1 MTELKNI
8 RLIALDLD
16 DTTLCSDSRLAPET
30 EKALKRAVSAGIEVV
45 VASGRAFKALPAQVL
60 GIGGISYAITTNGA
74 AIERVPD
81 GERIMNFSLRP
92 ASVMQILELFGD
104 ERLEAF
110 VDGQPYC
117 DAEYAADPLRYGC
130 APAYVEYVRT
140 TRRPVADMRTFILQ
154 NIDRLDS
161 IDVLSEPGDHHDALR
176 KKAGTLE
183 NVYVTSSSPRLVEI
197 SDAAAG
203 KGAALKRLCAML
215 GVPAEYTAAFGN
227 GDNDADMLR
236 FAGLGVAVKNASK
249 SCLEA
254 ADFVCAS
261 NDELG
266 VAQMINRIVDA
277 INAAAPLSFR
287 KAAEDD
293 VAAVAEIYENIHA
306 AERAG
311 RLSTGWIAG
320 VYPVEN
326 TARAALERGELFV
339 CKAGATVAAAI
350 INKRQVDVYALG
362 EWLYPAEDDEVMV
375 LHTLVV
381 EPEASGKGVGKAFV
395 GFYEDYARE
404 NGCKVLRM
412 DTNAR
417 NLRARAMYAKLGYR
431 EAGTVP
437 CAFNGIPDVQLVL
450 LEKKL

>member
-16 DTTLCSDSRLAPET
+16 DTTLGSDSHLAPET
-30 EKALKRAVSAGIEVV
+30 EKALKRAVKAGIEVV
-45 VASGRAFKALPAQVL
+45 VASGRAFKALPAEIL

-74 AIERVPD
+74 SIEHVPD
-81 GERIMNFSLRP
+81 GRRIMSLSLKP
-92 ASVMQILELFGD
+92 GSVMRILELFGS

-140 TRRPVADMRTFILQ
+140 TRKPVADMRGFILQ

-161 IDVLSEPGDHHDALR
+161 IDVLSKPGAHHDALR
-176 KKAGTLE
+176 EKAGMLE

-197 SDAAAG
+197 SDADAG

-215 GVPAEYTAAFGN
+215 GVPSEQAAAFGN

-254 ADFVCAS
+254 ADCVCAS

-266 VAQMINRIVDA
+266 VAQMINKIVDA
-277 INAAAPLSFR
+277 INASAPLSFR
-287 KAAEDD
+287 KAGEGD
-293 VAAVAEIYENIHA
+293 VAAVARIYENIHV
-306 AERAG
+306 AEHAG
-311 RLSTGWIAG
+311 KLSTGWIAG

-326 TARAALERGELFV
+326 TARAALERGDLFV
-339 CKAGATVAAAI
+339 CESGGIVAAAI
-350 INKRQVDVYALG
+350 INRQQVDVYALG
-362 EWLYPAEDDEVMV
+362 KWLYPADDDEVMV

-381 EPEASGKGVGKAFV
+381 EPEASGRGFGKAFV
-395 GFYEDYARE
+395 DFYEDYSRK
-404 NGCKVLRM
+404 NGCTVLRI

-437 CAFNGIPDVQLVL
+437 CVFNGIPDVQLVL

>member
-16 DTTLCSDSRLAPET
+16 DTTLGSDSHLAPET
-30 EKALKRAVSAGIEVV
+30 EKALKRAVKAGIEVV
-45 VASGRAFKALPAQVL
+45 VASGRAFKALPAEVL

-74 AIERVPD
+74 SIEHVPD
-81 GERIMNFSLRP
+81 GRRIMSLSLKP
-92 ASVMQILELFGD
+92 GSVMRILELFGS

-140 TRRPVADMRTFILQ
+140 TRKPVADMHGFILQ

-161 IDVLSEPGDHHDALR
+161 IDVLSKPGAHHDELR
-176 KKAGTLE
+176 KKAGMLE

-197 SDAAAG
+197 SDADAG

-215 GVPAEYTAAFGN
+215 GVPAEHTAAFGN

-254 ADFVCAS
+254 ADYVCAS

-266 VAQMINRIVDA
+266 VAQMINKIVDA
-277 INAAAPLSFR
+277 INASAPLSFR
-287 KAAEDD
+287 KAGESDA
-293 VAAVAEIYENIHA
+293 AAVAQIYENIHA

-311 RLSTGWIAG
+311 KLSTGWIAG
-320 VYPVEN
+320 VYPVED
-326 TARAALERGELFV
+326 TARAALERDDLFV
-339 CKAGATVAAAI
+339 CEFGGVVAAAI
-350 INKRQVDVYALG
+350 INRQQVDVYALG
-362 EWLYPAEDDEVMV
+362 KWLYPAKDDEVMV

-381 EPEASGKGVGKAFV
+381 DPEASGRGVGSAFV
-395 GFYEDYARE
+395 DFYEDYARK
-404 NGCKVLRM
+404 NGCTVLRI

-437 CAFNGIPDVQLVL
+437 CVFNGIPDVQLVL

>member
-1 MTELKNI
+1 MTELKKI

-140 TRRPVADMRTFILQ
+140 TRRPVADMRAFILQ
-154 NIDRLDS
+154 NIERLDS
-161 IDVLSEPGDHHDALR
+161 IDVLSEPGAHHDALR

-215 GVPAEYTAAFGN
+215 GVPAEHTAAFGN

-254 ADFVCAS
+254 ADIVCAS

-266 VAQMINRIVDA
+266 VAQMINRIVDEVS
-277 INAAAPLSFR
+277 AAAPLSFR

-293 VAAVAEIYENIHA
+293 VAAVAGIYESIHT

-320 VYPVEN
+320 VYPVES

-339 CKAGATVAAAI
+339 CKAGETVAAAI

-381 EPEASGKGVGKAFV
+381 EPEASGRGVGKAFV

>member
-16 DTTLCSDSRLAPET
+16 DTTLGSDSHLAPET
-30 EKALKRAVSAGIEVV
+30 EKALKRAVKAGIEVV
-45 VASGRAFKALPAQVL
+45 VASGRAFKALPAEVL
-60 GIGGISYAITTNGA
+60 GIGSISYAITTNGA
-74 AIERVPD
+74 SIEHVPD
-81 GERIMNFSLRP
+81 GRRIMSLSLKP
-92 ASVMQILELFGD
+92 GSVMRILELFGS

-140 TRRPVADMRTFILQ
+140 TRKPVADMHGFILQ

-161 IDVLSEPGDHHDALR
+161 IDVLSKPGAHHDELR
-176 KKAGTLE
+176 KKAGMLE

-197 SDAAAG
+197 SDADAG

-215 GVPAEYTAAFGN
+215 GVPAEHTAAFGN

-254 ADFVCAS
+254 ADYVCAS

-266 VAQMINRIVDA
+266 VAQMINKIVDA
-277 INAAAPLSFR
+277 INASAPLSFR
-287 KAAEDD
+287 KAGESDA
-293 VAAVAEIYENIHA
+293 AAVAQIYENIHA

-311 RLSTGWIAG
+311 KLSTGWIAG
-320 VYPVEN
+320 VYPVED
-326 TARAALERGELFV
+326 TARAALERDDLFV
-339 CKAGATVAAAI
+339 CEFGGVVAAAI
-350 INKRQVDVYALG
+350 INRQQVDVYALG
-362 EWLYPAEDDEVMV
+362 KWLYPAKDDEVMV

-381 EPEASGKGVGKAFV
+381 DPEASGRGVGSAFV
-395 GFYEDYARE
+395 DFYEDYARK
-404 NGCKVLRM
+404 NGCTVLRI

-437 CAFNGIPDVQLVL
+437 CVFNGIPDVQLVL

>member
-161 IDVLSEPGDHHDALR
+161 IDVLSEPGDHHEKLR

>member
-16 DTTLCSDSRLAPET
+16 DTTLGSDSRLAPET
-30 EKALKRAVSAGIEVV
+30 EKALKKAVRAGIEVV
-45 VASGRAFKALPAQVL
+45 VASGRAFKALPEQVL

-74 AIERVPD
+74 SIEHVPD
-81 GERIMNFSLRP
+81 GSRIMSLSLKP
-92 ASVMQILELFGD
+92 ESVMQILKLFEG

-110 VDGQPYC
+110 VGGQPYC
-117 DAEYAADPLRYGC
+117 DAKYASDPLRYGC

-140 TRRPVADMRTFILQ
+140 TRRPVANMREFILQ

-161 IDVLSEPGDHHDALR
+161 IDVLSKPGAQHDALR
-176 KKAGTLE
+176 KKAGMLE

-197 SDAAAG
+197 SDAGAG

-215 GVPAEYTAAFGN
+215 GVPAEHTAAFGN

-236 FAGLGVAVKNASK
+236 FAGLGVAVKNASA

-254 ADFVCAS
+254 ADYICRS

-266 VAQMINRIVDA
+266 VAKLINKIVDEK
-277 INAAAPLSFR
+277 NASAVLSFR
-287 KAAEDD
+287 KAEAGD
-293 VAAVAEIYENIHA
+293 VAAIAKIYGNIHA
-306 AERAG
+306 AEQAG

-320 VYPVEN
+320 VYPVES
-326 TARAALERGELFV
+326 TARAALARGELFV
-339 CKAGATVAAAI
+339 CEAGGIVAAAI
-350 INKRQVDVYALG
+350 INKNQVDAYEDGA
-362 EWLYPAEDDEVMV
+362 WLYPAGDYEVMV

-381 EPEASGKGVGKAFV
+381 EPDLSGRGIGRRFV
-395 GFYEDYARE
+395 GFYEDYARK
-404 NGCKVLRM
+404 NGCTVLRM

-417 NLRARAMYAKLGYR
+417 NLCARAMYSKLGYR
-431 EAGTVP
+431 EAGIVP
-437 CAFNGIPDVQLVL
+437 CVFNGIPDVQLVL

>member
-16 DTTLCSDSRLAPET
+16 DTTLGSDSHLAPET
-30 EKALKRAVSAGIEVV
+30 EKALKRAVKAGIEVV
-45 VASGRAFKALPAQVL
+45 VASGRAFKALPAEIL

-74 AIERVPD
+74 SIEHVPD
-81 GERIMNFSLRP
+81 GRRTMSLSLKP
-92 ASVMQILELFGD
+92 GSVMRILELFGS

-140 TRRPVADMRTFILQ
+140 TRKPVADMRGFILQ

-161 IDVLSEPGDHHDALR
+161 IDVLSKPGAHHDELR
-176 KKAGTLE
+176 KKAGMLE

-197 SDAAAG
+197 SDADAG

-215 GVPAEYTAAFGN
+215 GVPSEQAAAFGN

-254 ADFVCAS
+254 ADCVCAS

-266 VAQMINRIVDA
+266 VAQMINKIVDA
-277 INAAAPLSFR
+277 INASAPLSFR
-287 KAAEDD
+287 KAGEGD
-293 VAAVAEIYENIHA
+293 VAAVAQIYENIHV
-306 AERAG
+306 AEHAG
-311 RLSTGWIAG
+311 KLSTGWIAG

-326 TARAALERGELFV
+326 TARAALERGDLFV
-339 CKAGATVAAAI
+339 CESGGIVAAAI
-350 INKRQVDVYALG
+350 INRQQVDVYALG
-362 EWLYPAEDDEVMV
+362 KWLYPADDDEVMV

-381 EPEASGKGVGKAFV
+381 EPEASGRGFGKAFV
-395 GFYEDYARE
+395 DFYEDYSRK
-404 NGCKVLRM
+404 NGCTVLRI

-437 CAFNGIPDVQLVL
+437 CVFNGIPDVQLVL

>member
-1 MTELKNI
+1 M
-8 RLIALDLD
+8 DLD
-16 DTTLCSDSRLAPET
+16 DTTLGSDSRLAPET
-30 EKALKRAVSAGIEVV
+30 EKALKRAVKAGIEVV
-45 VASGRAFKALPAQVL
+45 VASGRAFKALPAEVL

-74 AIERVPD
+74 SIEHVPD
-81 GERIMNFSLRP
+81 GRRIMSLSLRP
-92 ASVMQILELFGD
+92 ESVMQILELFGS

-140 TRRPVADMRTFILQ
+140 TRKPVADMRGFILQ

-161 IDVLSEPGDHHDALR
+161 IDVLSKPGAQHEALR
-176 KKAGTLE
+176 EKAGMLD

-197 SDAAAG
+197 SDADAG

-215 GVPAEYTAAFGN
+215 GVPAEHTAAFGN

-236 FAGLGVAVKNASK
+236 FSGLGVAVKNASE

-254 ADFVCAS
+254 ADCVCGS

-266 VAQMINRIVDA
+266 VAQMINKIVDA
-277 INAAAPLSFR
+277 INLSAPLSFR
-287 KAAEDD
+287 KAGEGD
-293 VAAVAEIYENIHA
+293 VAAVARIYENIHA

-311 RLSTGWIAG
+311 KLSTGWIES
-320 VYPVEN
+320 VYPVES
-326 TARAALERGELFV
+326 TARAALERDELFV
-339 CKAGATVAAAI
+339 CEAGGVVAAAI
-350 INKRQVDVYALG
+350 INRQQVDVYKLG
-362 EWLYPAEDDEVMV
+362 NWKYPAVDEEVMV

-381 EPEASGKGVGKAFV
+381 EPEASGRGVGKAFV
-395 GFYEDYARE
+395 DFYEDYARK

-417 NLRARAMYAKLGYR
+417 NLRARAMYEKLGYR
-431 EAGTVP
+431 ESGTVP
-437 CAFNGIPDVQLVL
+437 CVFNGIPDVQLVL

>member
-16 DTTLCSDSRLAPET
+16 DTTLGSDSHLAPET
-30 EKALKRAVSAGIEVV
+30 EKALKRAVKAGIEVV
-45 VASGRAFKALPAQVL
+45 VASGRAFKALPAEIL

-74 AIERVPD
+74 SIEHVPD
-81 GERIMNFSLRP
+81 GRRIMSLSLKP
-92 ASVMQILELFGD
+92 GSVMRILELFGS

-140 TRRPVADMRTFILQ
+140 TRKPVADMRGFILQ

-161 IDVLSEPGDHHDALR
+161 IDVLSKPGAHHDALR
-176 KKAGTLE
+176 EKAGMLE

-197 SDAAAG
+197 SDADAG

-215 GVPAEYTAAFGN
+215 GVPSEQAAAFGN

-254 ADFVCAS
+254 ADCVCAS

-266 VAQMINRIVDA
+266 VAQMINKIVDA
-277 INAAAPLSFR
+277 INASAPLSFR
-287 KAAEDD
+287 KAGEGD
-293 VAAVAEIYENIHA
+293 VAAVARIYENIHV
-306 AERAG
+306 AEHAG
-311 RLSTGWIAG
+311 KLSTGWIAG
-320 VYPVEN
+320 VYPMEN
-326 TARAALERGELFV
+326 TARAALERGDLFV
-339 CKAGATVAAAI
+339 CESGGIVAAAI
-350 INKRQVDVYALG
+350 INRQQVDVYALG
-362 EWLYPAEDDEVMV
+362 KWLYPADDDEVMV

-381 EPEASGKGVGKAFV
+381 EPEASGRGFGKAFV
-395 GFYEDYARE
+395 DFYEDYSRK
-404 NGCKVLRM
+404 NGCTVLRI

-437 CAFNGIPDVQLVL
+437 CVFNGIPDVQLVL

>member
-1 MTELKNI
+1 MTELKKI

-30 EKALKRAVSAGIEVV
+30 EKAIKRAVSAGIEVV

-81 GERIMNFSLRP
+81 GERIINFSLKP
-92 ASVMQILELFGD
+92 ESVMRILELFGD

-110 VDGQPYC
+110 VGGQPYC
-117 DAEYAADPLRYGC
+117 DAEYAADPLRYDC

-140 TRRPVADMRTFILQ
+140 TRRPVTDMHGFILQ

-161 IDVLSEPGDHHDALR
+161 IDVLSEPGVHHEQLR
-176 KKAGTLE
+176 EKAGMLE
-183 NVYVTSSSPRLVEI
+183 NVYVTSSSPRLIEI

-203 KGAALKRLCAML
+203 KGAALKRLCAIL
-215 GVPAEYTAAFGN
+215 GLPAEHTAAFGN

-254 ADFVCAS
+254 ADCVCAS

-266 VAQMINRIVDA
+266 VAQMINKIVDA
-277 INAAAPLSFR
+277 INASAPLSFR
-287 KAAEDD
+287 KAGEGD
-293 VAAVAEIYENIHA
+293 VAAVARIYENIHV
-306 AERAG
+306 AEHAG
-311 RLSTGWIAG
+311 KLSTGWIAG

-326 TARAALERGELFV
+326 TARAALERGDLFV
-339 CKAGATVAAAI
+339 CESGGIVAAAI
-350 INKRQVDVYALG
+350 INRQQVDVYALG
-362 EWLYPAEDDEVMV
+362 KWLYPADDDEVMV

-381 EPEASGKGVGKAFV
+381 EPEASGRGFGKAFV
-395 GFYEDYARE
+395 DFYEDYSRK
-404 NGCKVLRM
+404 NGCTVLRI

-437 CAFNGIPDVQLVL
+437 CVFNGIPDVQLVL

>member
-16 DTTLCSDSRLAPET
+16 DTTLGSDSHLAPET
-30 EKALKRAVSAGIEVV
+30 EKALKRAVKAGIEVV
-45 VASGRAFKALPAQVL
+45 VASGRAFKALPAEVL
-60 GIGGISYAITTNGA
+60 GIGSISYAITTNGA
-74 AIERVPD
+74 SIEHVPD
-81 GERIMNFSLRP
+81 GRRIMSLSLKP
-92 ASVMQILELFGD
+92 GSVMRILELFGS

-117 DAEYAADPLRYGC
+117 DAEYAADPLLYGC

-140 TRRPVADMRTFILQ
+140 TRKPVADMHGFILQ

-161 IDVLSEPGDHHDALR
+161 IDVLSKPGAHHDELR
-176 KKAGTLE
+176 KKAGMLE

-197 SDAAAG
+197 SDADAG

-215 GVPAEYTAAFGN
+215 GVPAEHTAAFGN

-254 ADFVCAS
+254 ADYVCAS

-266 VAQMINRIVDA
+266 VAQMINKIVDA
-277 INAAAPLSFR
+277 INAAPLSFR
-287 KAAEDD
+287 KAGESDA
-293 VAAVAEIYENIHA
+293 AAVAQIYENIHA

-311 RLSTGWIAG
+311 KLSTGWIAG
-320 VYPVEN
+320 VYPVED
-326 TARAALERGELFV
+326 TARAALERDDLFV
-339 CKAGATVAAAI
+339 CESGGIVAAAI
-350 INKRQVDVYALG
+350 INRQQVDVYALG
-362 EWLYPAEDDEVMV
+362 KWLYPAQDDEVMV

-381 EPEASGKGVGKAFV
+381 DPEASGRGVGSAFV
-395 GFYEDYARE
+395 DFYEDYARK
-404 NGCKVLRM
+404 NGCTVLRI

-437 CAFNGIPDVQLVL
+437 CVFNGIPDVQLVL

>member
-1 MTELKNI
+1 M
-8 RLIALDLD
+8 DLD
-16 DTTLCSDSRLAPET
+16 DTTLGSDSHLAPET
-30 EKALKRAVSAGIEVV
+30 EKALKRAVKAGIEVV
-45 VASGRAFKALPAQVL
+45 VASGRAFKALPAEIL

-74 AIERVPD
+74 SIEHVPD
-81 GERIMNFSLRP
+81 GRRTMSLSLKP
-92 ASVMQILELFGD
+92 GSVMRILELFGS

-140 TRRPVADMRTFILQ
+140 TRKPVADMRGFILQ

-161 IDVLSEPGDHHDALR
+161 IDVLSKPGAHHDELR
-176 KKAGTLE
+176 KKASMLE

-197 SDAAAG
+197 SDADAG

-215 GVPAEYTAAFGN
+215 GVPSEQAAAFGN

-254 ADFVCAS
+254 ADCVCAS

-266 VAQMINRIVDA
+266 VAQMINKIVDA
-277 INAAAPLSFR
+277 INASAPLSFR
-287 KAAEDD
+287 KAGEGD
-293 VAAVAEIYENIHA
+293 VAAVAQIYENIHV
-306 AERAG
+306 AEHAG
-311 RLSTGWIAG
+311 KLSTGWIAG

-326 TARAALERGELFV
+326 TARAALERGNLFV
-339 CKAGATVAAAI
+339 CESGGIVAAAI
-350 INKRQVDVYALG
+350 INRQQVDVYALG
-362 EWLYPAEDDEVMV
+362 KWLYPADDDEVMV

-381 EPEASGKGVGKAFV
+381 EPEASGRGFGKAFV
-395 GFYEDYARE
+395 DFYEDYSRK
-404 NGCKVLRM
+404 NGCTVLRI

-437 CAFNGIPDVQLVL
+437 CVFNGIPDVQLVL

>member
-16 DTTLCSDSRLAPET
+16 DTTLGSDSHLAPET
-30 EKALKRAVSAGIEVV
+30 EKALKRAVKAGIEVV
-45 VASGRAFKALPAQVL
+45 VASGRAFKALPAEVL

-74 AIERVPD
+74 SIEHVPD
-81 GERIMNFSLRP
+81 GRRIMSLSLKP
-92 ASVMQILELFGD
+92 GSVMRILELFGS

-140 TRRPVADMRTFILQ
+140 TRKPVADMHGFILQ

-161 IDVLSEPGDHHDALR
+161 IDVLSKPGAHHDELR
-176 KKAGTLE
+176 KKAGMLE

-197 SDAAAG
+197 SDADAG

-215 GVPAEYTAAFGN
+215 GVPAEHTAAFGN

-254 ADFVCAS
+254 ADYVCSS

-266 VAQMINRIVDA
+266 VAQMINKIVDA

-287 KAAEDD
+287 KAGESDA
-293 VAAVAEIYENIHA
+293 AAVAQIYENIHA

-311 RLSTGWIAG
+311 KLSTGWIAG
-320 VYPVEN
+320 VYPVED
-326 TARAALERGELFV
+326 TARAALERDDLFV
-339 CKAGATVAAAI
+339 CESGGIVAAAI
-350 INKRQVDVYALG
+350 INRQQVDVYVLG
-362 EWLYPAEDDEVMV
+362 KWLYPAQDDEVMV

-381 EPEASGKGVGKAFV
+381 DPEASGRGVGSAFV
-395 GFYEDYARE
+395 DFYEDYARK
-404 NGCKVLRM
+404 NGCTVLRI

-437 CAFNGIPDVQLVL
+437 CVFNGIPDVQLVL